1 MGLTIHFF
9 TLSHIIS
16 QPIINYEIN
25 TNLRLTTV
33 NNMQDYLLPIIKFT
47 HKLDSSIPN
56 GLKVIEVK

>member
-9 TLSHIIS
+9 TLNPIIS

-25 TNLRLTTV
+25 TNLRLTKV
-33 NNMQDYLLPIIKFT
+33 NNMQVFLLPIVTFT
-47 HKLDSSIPN
+47 PKLDSSIPN